1 MFKNI
6 EIDDKSP
13 KGIYDGLVYAIA
25 KTIIE
30 ENDIIN
36 YELINSYL
44 IDLKQDIYKNGIYL
58 MEEV

>member
-6 EIDDKSP
+6 EIDNKSP
-13 KGIYDGLVYAIA
+13 KDIYDSLVYAIA

-44 IDLKQDIYKNGIYL
+44 INFKQDIYKNGIYL